1 MTISSRN
8 GQVGEVIVIE
18 EHHVGEGRR
27 IGEILEVVN
36 PGAHEHYR
44 VRWDDGRESIF
55 YPSTD
60 AHIHHHHHP
69 EPEEAPV
76 LVHEP

>member
-1 MTISSRN
+1 
-8 GQVGEVIVIE
+8 
-18 EHHVGEGRR
+18 
-27 IGEILEVVN
+27 VVN

-60 AHIHHHHHP
+60 AHIHHHP

-76 LVHEP
+76 LAHEP